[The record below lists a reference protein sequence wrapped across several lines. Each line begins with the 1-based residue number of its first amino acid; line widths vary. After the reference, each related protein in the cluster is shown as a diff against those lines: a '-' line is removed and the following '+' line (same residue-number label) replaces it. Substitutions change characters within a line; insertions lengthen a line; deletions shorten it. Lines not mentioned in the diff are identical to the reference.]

1 MSMLSRRLTAYLA
14 LPVIAVAVLLM
25 TYFRLFSSTVV
36 IAVLVVLYVII
47 SVRNRKKFSKRDKA
61 G

>member
-1 MSMLSRRLTAYLA
+1 MPMLSQRLTAYLA
-14 LPVIAVAVLLM
+14 LTVIAVAVVLM